1 MYHILRSI
9 FLFRPTVIFVCMY
22 SYQYTRRYLHLY
34 AYINDTHIESIN
46 PIFETMIIT
55 NNMQPQNLLLL

>member
-1 MYHILRSI
+1 
-9 FLFRPTVIFVCMY
+9 MY